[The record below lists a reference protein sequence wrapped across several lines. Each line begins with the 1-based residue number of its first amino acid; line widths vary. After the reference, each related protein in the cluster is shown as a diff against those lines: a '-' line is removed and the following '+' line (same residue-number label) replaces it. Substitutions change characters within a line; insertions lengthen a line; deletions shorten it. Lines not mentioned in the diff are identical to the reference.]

1 MSATDI
7 QFWFS
12 KTIRGVAANFFLL
25 SPNCRSLERAGVRGG
40 GEDIKKSGYY
50 IIFKGI
56 TLINSLEMLIPKRL
70 ELFEVEF

>member
-12 KTIRGVAANFFLL
+12 TAIGGVATNSFLL
-25 SPNCRSLERAGVRGG
+25 SPSCRSLERAGVGGG
-40 GEDIKKSGYY
+40 GED

>member
-12 KTIRGVAANFFLL
+12 KTIRGVATNLFLL
-25 SPNCRSLERAGVRGG
+25 SPTCRSLERTGIGGG
-40 GEDIKKSGYY
+40 GEDIKKSGEY

-56 TLINSLEMLIPKRL
+56 TLINSLEMLIPKRI